1 MSLFDKFAKAL
12 GGKIMKEKEK
22 KGTKDKEVKDL
33 VKRAE
38 ETVSQGKEKTTK
50 EKPEVKEIKTKTP
63 PKEEPKPKPD
73 PEKEALKLEIKTLTK
88 RLDGIETLLREASE
102 AAKTMQGQGQAQ
114 EGLTDEQ
121 NLEMLQK
128 AQEEERRQA
137 QEGQAQ
143 PVFGPQQY
151 FLLGKI
157 LDTAG
162 KIIPGAM
169 AKGGGGNSAGPEAV
183 LKQLEFWTNIITK
196 IQSNFISGLKLL
208 PEPVRKETF
217 KRIAA
222 SPEERGEGIE
232 E

>member
-1 MSLFDKFAKAL
+1 
-12 GGKIMKEKEK
+12 MKEKEK
-22 KGTKDKEVKDL
+22 EKKDNKEIKDL
-33 VKRAE
+33 VKKAD
-38 ETVSQGKEKTTK
+38 ETASQGKKEITK
-50 EKPEVKEIKTKTP
+50 EKPEVKEVKTETP
-63 PKEEPKPKPD
+63 KVETKPTIEKD
-73 PEKEALKLEIKTLTK
+73 PEKEALKLQVQTLTE
-88 RLDGIETLLREASE
+88 RVNSIEGLLKEAS
-102 AAKTMQGQGQAQ
+102 AAAREMQGQGQPQ

-121 NLEMLQK
+121 QLEMLQK
-128 AQEEERRQA
+128 TQDQEQ
-137 QEGQAQ
+137 QQTQQGQAQ

-222 SPEERGEGIE
+222 PPEEREEGIE

>member
-1 MSLFDKFAKAL
+1 MEK
-12 GGKIMKEKEK
+12 KEK
-22 KGTKDKEVKDL
+22 KDSKEIKDL
-33 VKRAE
+33 VKKAE
-38 ETVSQGKEKTTK
+38 ETASKGKEETTK
-50 EKPEVKEIKTKTP
+50 EKPEAKDLKTETSLK
-63 PKEEPKPKPD
+63 KEPKPEPKPEKD
-73 PEKEALKLEIKTLTK
+73 PEKEALKDQVKVLTE
-88 RLDGIETLLREASE
+88 RVGNVENLLKQAAE
-102 AAKTMQGQGQAQ
+102 AARGMQTQGQPQ

-121 NLEMLQK
+121 QLEMLQK
-128 AQEEERRQA
+128 TQDQEQ
-137 QEGQAQ
+137 QQTQQGQAQ
-143 PVFGPQQY
+143 PAFGPQQY

-169 AKGGGGNSAGPEAV
+169 AKSAGGNSAGPEAV

-222 SPEERGEGIE
+222 PPEERGEGIE

>member
-1 MSLFDKFAKAL
+1 
-12 GGKIMKEKEK
+12 MKWKKKKEK
-22 KGTKDKEVKDL
+22 KDNKEVKDL
-33 VKRAE
+33 VKKAE
-38 ETVSQGKEKTTK
+38 ETASQGKKETTK
-50 EKPEVKEIKTKTP
+50 KKSEVKEPGAKTP

-73 PEKEALKLEIKTLTK
+73 PEKEALKDQVKILTD
-88 RLDGIETLLREASE
+88 RVNNVEGLLKQ
-102 AAKTMQGQGQAQ
+102 AAKAAKEMQTQGQGQ

-121 NLEMLQK
+121 TLEMLQK
-128 AQEEERRQA
+128 TQDQEQ
-137 QEGQAQ
+137 QQTQQGQAQ
-143 PVFGPQQY
+143 RAFGPNEY

-169 AKGGGGNSAGPEAV
+169 AKSAGGDSSGPEAV

-222 SPEERGEGIE
+222 PPEERGEGIE
-232 E
+232 G

>member
-1 MSLFDKFAKAL
+1 
-12 GGKIMKEKEK
+12 MKEKEK
-22 KGTKDKEVKDL
+22 KDNKEIKDL
-33 VKRAE
+33 VKKAE
-38 ETVSQGKEKTTK
+38 QTASEGKKEITK
-50 EKPEVKEIKTKTP
+50 EKPEAKDLKAETSLKKE
-63 PKEEPKPKPD
+63 PKPKPKPD
-73 PEKEALKLEIKTLTK
+73 PEKEALKDQVKVLTE
-88 RLDGIETLLREASE
+88 RVGSIEGLLKEAAE
-102 AAKTMQGQGQAQ
+102 AAKQMQTQ

-121 NLEMLQK
+121 QLEMLQK
-128 AQEEERRQA
+128 TQDQEQ
-137 QEGQAQ
+137 QQTQQGQAQ
-143 PVFGPQQY
+143 PAFGPQQY

-169 AKGGGGNSAGPEAV
+169 AKSAGGNSAGPEAV

-222 SPEERGEGIE
+222 PEERGEGIE
-232 E
+232 G